1 MARSPFRQPVN
12 GALVPPNSRLS
23 TERGGGLGRCPQIF
37 ADRYDEA
44 CRPQRRGMRRRK
56 ALIRLSR
63 PGDILGMVPYLVGF
77 HPKESVVAVML
88 RSGRVVLTIRVD
100 LPPPSEA
107 GDLAAHIVRLSRQH
121 RAQDLVLIA
130 YSVDPQARAV
140 LTEVA
145 TELADCELQ
154 DVLFVDG
161 RRWWSLVCTGGC
173 CPPDGRPYDPSSSA
187 VAAQA
192 VYAGL
197 AARPDRGA
205 LEADVRGPAE
215 EERAALSRFAQE
227 ESTHVEGLKLTAR
240 CDLMRTMIMASLAQQ
255 NPLDDPTC
263 ARLALLARDV
273 PVRDVAWAMISGK
286 DAEQHRRVWARVV
299 ARTVPPLEAA
309 PLCLLGFCAWICGD
323 GAMMNCCIQRV
334 ANVDPE
340 YSFGQLLAKI
350 SHQAL
355 PPHLWDEVG
364 TADRKQ
370 RSIVR

>member
-1 MARSPFRQPVN
+1 
-12 GALVPPNSRLS
+12 
-23 TERGGGLGRCPQIF
+23 
-37 ADRYDEA
+37 
-44 CRPQRRGMRRRK
+44 MRRRK
-56 ALIRLSR
+56 AVVRLSR
-63 PGDILGMVPYLVGF
+63 PGDILGVVPYLVGF

-107 GDLAAHIVRLSRQH
+107 SDLAAHIVRLAGQH
-121 RAQDLVLIA
+121 GARDLVLIA
-130 YSVDPQARAV
+130 YSVDPQAREV

-145 TELADCELQ
+145 AELADVELQ
-154 DVLFVDG
+154 DLLFVDG
-161 RRWWSLVCTGGC
+161 QRWWSLVCSGGC

-197 AARPDRGA
+197 ATRPDRRA
-205 LEADVRGPAE
+205 LEADVSGPAE
-215 EERAALSRFAQE
+215 EEHAILSRLVRQ
-227 ESTHVEGLKLTAR
+227 ESTHVDGLDTTAR

-255 NPLDDPTC
+255 EPLDDPTC

-273 PVRDVAWAMISGK
+273 PVRDVAWAMISWK
-286 DAEQHRRVWARVV
+286 AAEQHRRVWARVV
-299 ARTVPPLEAA
+299 ARTVAPLEAA

-334 ANVDPE
+334 TDVDPE

-350 SHQAL
+350 SQQAL
-355 PPHLWDEVG
+355 PPHLWDDVG
-364 TADRKQ
+364 AADRKQ
-370 RSIVR
+370 RRSIVR

>member
-1 MARSPFRQPVN
+1 
-12 GALVPPNSRLS
+12 
-23 TERGGGLGRCPQIF
+23 
-37 ADRYDEA
+37 
-44 CRPQRRGMRRRK
+44 MRRRK
-56 ALIRLSR
+56 ARIRLSR
-63 PGDILGMVPYLVGF
+63 PGDILGVVPYLVGF
-77 HPKESVVAVML
+77 HPKESIVAVML

-107 GDLAAHIVRLSRQH
+107 IDLAAHIVRVAGQH

-130 YSVDPQARAV
+130 YSVDPQAREV

-161 RRWWSLVCTGGC
+161 QRWWSLVCTGGC

-197 AARPDRGA
+197 AARPDRRA
-205 LEADVRGPAE
+205 LEADVGGPTE
-215 EERAALSRFAQE
+215 EEHATLSRLVQQE
-227 ESTHVEGLKLTAR
+227 SAHVDGLGLAAR
-240 CDLMRTMIMASLAQQ
+240 CDLMRTVIEASLAQQ
-255 NPLDDPTC
+255 EPLDDPTC

-273 PVRDVAWAMISGK
+273 PVRDVAWAMISWK
-286 DAEQHRRVWARVV
+286 DAEHHRRVWARVV
-299 ARTVPPLEAA
+299 ARTVAPLEAA

-334 ANVDPE
+334 TDVDPD

-350 SHQAL
+350 SQQAL
-355 PPHLWDEVG
+355 SPQLWNEVG
-364 TADRKQ
+364 PADGKQ
-370 RSIVR
+370 RRSIIR